1 MWLLFL
7 AEWKKVTGN
16 RWLVGC
22 LIWIWPLGAI
32 AVALGLLLLGFL
44 SSDIHNRLIE
54 NPATWTEA
62 SLLFWAI
69 PNSIIG
75 RLIIICFATVLF
87 AGEYRWGTWKNLLPR
102 RGRLTLIV
110 MKFVTLAVFIML
122 VFILT
127 SFIWVLA
134 RGLVQLAVGG
144 AYPPS
149 LAEVPSNYWRRL
161 LLQLVTAI
169 LSTLIISGIAALIAL
184 VTRSIV
190 AGVVVGLG
198 AAIVDGVIGAAL
210 MIFYAASGLRFFP
223 GLFRFTVTY
232 NVDNLLNWA
241 ISEES
246 SPVLSNIDI
255 RNNEIFGDL
264 KLDPPLAG
272 NSMPVSLLILVL
284 WMVLLVG
291 LAAFSFYRQDIHE

>member
-16 RWLVGC
+16 HWLVGC
-22 LIWIWPLGAI
+22 LIWIWPLGAV
-32 AVALGLLLLGFL
+32 AVALGLLLLGLL
-44 SSDIHNRLIE
+44 SSDIHQRLIE
-54 NPATWTEA
+54 NPASWTEA

-75 RLIIICFATVLF
+75 RLIIICFTTVLF

-149 LAEVPSNYWRRL
+149 LDEVPSTYWRRL

-184 VTRSIV
+184 MTRSII
-190 AGVVVGLG
+190 AGVVVGLA
-198 AAIVDGVIGAAL
+198 AAIIDGVIGVAL

-223 GLFRFTVTY
+223 GLFRFTITY

-246 SPVLSNIDI
+246 SPVLGNINI
-255 RNNEIFGDL
+255 QNNEIFGDL
-264 KLDPPLAG
+264 KIDPPLAG
-272 NSMPVSLLILVL
+272 NPMPVSVLILVL
-284 WMVLLVG
+284 WVLLLVG
-291 LAAFSFYRQDIHE
+291 LAAYGFYRQDIHE